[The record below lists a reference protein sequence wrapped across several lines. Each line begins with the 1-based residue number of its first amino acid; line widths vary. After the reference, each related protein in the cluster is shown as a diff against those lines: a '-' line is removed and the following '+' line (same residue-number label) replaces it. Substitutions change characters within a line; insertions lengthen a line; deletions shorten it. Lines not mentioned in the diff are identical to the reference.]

1 MFEINDY
8 KFLNYNIKNKIDRE
22 EVGKKDLKNLKKNK

>member
-22 EVGKKDLKNLKKNK
+22 EVGKKDLKNLKKK